1 MGVDRH
7 SGMGRRGLALLAAG
21 LGGVPPAFAQ
31 TNFPTRSLRLLVPF
45 PPAGAAD
52 VMSRVV
58 ADAARLVIG
67 QSVVVENRSGGG
79 GSIGTEAAIRAPA
92 DGYTIL
98 MGNQSTHSINPEART
113 NLGYDP
119 GTQLVPVASVGNVA
133 QVIYVRNS
141 LAVRDVPE
149 LIALAKSRPGE
160 ISYGSTGVG
169 TGSHLAMM
177 LLEGHAG
184 IELNHVPFRGTAPA
198 TAALLAGQI
207 DMAIDTMPT
216 ALPHI
221 NGGSVRAIAVTTT
234 VRHPR
239 LPDVAAL
246 PEVGFGDYEAVLY
259 YALFAQAD
267 TPAPNLARLGDA
279 FEATMALPAVSAK
292 LLDMGIDPLPVPRAQ
307 LPAYIAAD
315 RARWGAVIRRAGIKV
330 E

>member
-1 MGVDRH
+1 MRALP
-7 SGMGRRGLALLAAG
+7 RRALLAAG
-21 LGGVPPAFAQ
+21 ASLAAPAFAQ
-31 TNFPTRSLRLLVPF
+31 GNFPSRSIRLLVPF

-58 ADAARLVIG
+58 AEAARPVIG

-79 GSIGTEAAIRAPA
+79 GSIGTEAAVRAPA

-98 MGNQSTHSINPEART
+98 MGNQSTHSINPEARN

-119 GTQLVPVASVGNVA
+119 ATGLVPIASVGNVA

-141 LAVRDVPE
+141 LGISDVAS
-149 LIALAKSRPGE
+149 LIALAKARPGQ

-169 TGSHLAMM
+169 TGSHLAML

-198 TAALLAGQI
+198 TAALLANQI

-221 NGGSVRAIAVTTT
+221 NGGSVKPIAVTTLT
-234 VRHPR
+234 RHPR
-239 LPDVAAL
+239 LPAVPAL
-246 PEVGFGDYEAVLY
+246 PEAGFRDYEAVLY
-259 YALFAQAD
+259 YALFAPAE
-267 TPAPNLARLGDA
+267 TPAPIVARLGDA
-279 FEATMALPAVSAK
+279 FETVMAQPAVATK
-292 LLDMGIDPLPVPRAQ
+292 LLDMGVDPLPVKRAD
-307 LPAYIAAD
+307 LAGYIATD
-315 RARWGAVIRRAGIKV
+315 RARWGGVIRRANV
-330 E
+330 RVD